1 VPGLKRTLAL
11 STLPIPA
18 STVIF
23 LLSLTTGLAQGQEVS
38 VQIVPGSTTLPPELL
53 LQHMTKLL
61 GEARLLASV
70 PSDGEAVWLRPRSLN
85 RSELFCRDVRGTVR
99 SRVLS
104 VSDRPAEAAH
114 EVALLVAE
122 LLSASPGPAEKS
134 IRGEIEGQVV
144 EVDGGPVAEAKL
156 DLVDANQAVV
166 ESTDTDQRG
175 RFRIP
180 TVASGSYV
188 LRVRADGLET
198 LNHPIDVST
207 SVRNVVL
214 QLQPSASP
222 ASRTMEIEGR
232 VVGPEGEPI
241 AEARL
246 IIVGLKGIVV
256 ETTDTDQAGGFRATD
271 ITPGKYT
278 LEVEAVGYVPRSIP
292 LEVEESI
299 HDLKV
304 ILGVVGANAYRTVVR
319 ATRAP
324 LPAQDGTTATTI
336 TRQDIENI
344 PGGTAHQFNDVI
356 ETQPGF
362 IPDNYGA
369 IHVRGNF
376 AGLQLRVDGIQLP
389 PAIQDRLQQLLDPQ
403 IIQEANVI
411 IGGLPAEYGE
421 DVAGVIDVKTRH
433 PPQNLEGES
442 QLTYGTYNHLELQAN
457 IAGSVGS
464 FSAIA
469 AGMIQTTDRG
479 LDPEAA
485 SPILHDQLHEGRG
498 FVRLEDQISAR
509 DKIELLGIYAESHY
523 QIPIDPTL
531 LPLSAGPANAVRGT
545 DQYGN
550 TAPDFVPYNSNPTE
564 FEREVFGAISYVHD
578 FDDRAQLQVTPFLR
592 FQESILT
599 CDVAHQL
606 GATADPGQ
614 MCSDVAHHVTQ
625 GGLQVNQS
633 FGVGVNNFKTGFLI
647 DDQRSSVAYT
657 QFTRNDQSPIG
668 GADPSMTLSGEDDID
683 TLLVGVYFEDRI
695 VLGKLTL
702 FPGVRFDAERA
713 ELQSPRTSKWLL
725 GPSVRL
731 GAAYAFTDEIVVH
744 AYVGR
749 LWQPPSFDAPAAARI
764 LGLVPANAPVPFDLV
779 AEQDNVA
786 EIGISARVIPQLTL
800 SLTPWVRL
808 SKFTLD
814 DNEVGDTALTADY
827 NYVQGRAWGAELAG
841 SLVIS
846 KNVRAFANV
855 SYQVSQGEG
864 IATSL
869 YLFTP
874 QQLAFTG
881 YQATDNAQLFTA
893 NAGIDVTDNAATTH
907 LSGFMNCG
915 SGLRTGPTNNATLPP
930 SCVFNATVRHR
941 FDWSSG
947 FKPEVALDVQNLFN
961 VVYAYRISTGSLAG
975 TAYASLREI
984 NVRLLL
990 PFGS

>member
-1 VPGLKRTLAL
+1 
-11 STLPIPA
+11 
-18 STVIF
+18 
-23 LLSLTTGLAQGQEVS
+23 
-38 VQIVPGSTTLPPELL
+38 
-53 LQHMTKLL
+53 
-61 GEARLLASV
+61 
-70 PSDGEAVWLRPRSLN
+70 
-85 RSELFCRDVRGTVR
+85 
-99 SRVLS
+99 
-104 VSDRPAEAAH
+104 
-114 EVALLVAE
+114 
-122 LLSASPGPAEKS
+122 
-134 IRGEIEGQVV
+134 
-144 EVDGGPVAEAKL
+144 
-156 DLVDANQAVV
+156 
-166 ESTDTDQRG
+166 
-175 RFRIP
+175 
-180 TVASGSYV
+180 
-188 LRVRADGLET
+188 
-198 LNHPIDVST
+198 
-207 SVRNVVL
+207 
-214 QLQPSASP
+214 
-222 ASRTMEIEGR
+222 MEIEGR

-246 IIVGLKGIVV
+246 TIADLKGTVV
-256 ETTDTDQAGGFRATD
+256 EMTSTDQAGRFRAPD
-271 ITPGKYT
+271 ISPGKYS
-278 LEVEAVGYVPRSIP
+278 LEFEAVGYVPRSIP
-292 LEVEESI
+292 LQVDDSI

-304 ILGVVGANAYRTVVR
+304 GLGLVGANAYRTVVR
-319 ATRAP
+319 STRAP
-324 LPAQDGTTATTI
+324 LPAQDGTTTVTL
-336 TRQDIENI
+336 TRQDIEDI
-344 PGGTAHQFNDVI
+344 PGGTARQFNRVI
-356 ETQPGF
+356 EILPGF

-369 IHVRGNF
+369 IHLRGNF

-433 PPQNLEGES
+433 PPQNLVGES
-442 QLTYGTYNHLELQAN
+442 QTTFGTYNYLAEQAN
-457 IAGSVGS
+457 IAGRVGS

-469 AGMIQTTDRG
+469 AGMFQTTALG
-479 LDPEAA
+479 LDPEAV

-498 FVRLEDQISAR
+498 FLRLDEQLSPR
-509 DKIELLGIYAESHY
+509 DKVELLGIYAESHY

-531 LPLSAGPANAVRGT
+531 LPLSAGPANAIRGT

-564 FEREVFGAISYVHD
+564 FEREAFGAISYVHD

-592 FQESILT
+592 LQQSILT
-599 CDVAHQL
+599 CDVANQL

-614 MCSDVAHHVTQ
+614 TCSDVNHQVTQ

-633 FGVGVNNFKTGFLI
+633 FGIGVNNFKMGLLL

-668 GADPSMTLSGEDDID
+668 GADPSMTLSGEDNID
-683 TLLVGVYFEDRI
+683 TLLVGVYFQDRI

-725 GPSVRL
+725 GPSLRL
-731 GAAYAFTDEIVVH
+731 GAAYAFTDEVVVH
-744 AYVGR
+744 AYVAR

-779 AEQDNVA
+779 AEEDNVA
-786 EIGISARVIPQLTL
+786 ELGISARVIPQLTL
-800 SLTPWVRL
+800 SLTPWVRV

-827 NYVQGRAWGAELAG
+827 NYVRGRAWGTELAAV
-841 SLVIS
+841 LVIS
-846 KNVRAFANV
+846 KNLRALANV

-864 IATSL
+864 IATSR

-881 YQATDNAQLFTA
+881 YQATDNAQLFTV
-893 NAGIDVTDNAATTH
+893 NVGIDVTDNSATTH
-907 LSGFMNCG
+907 LSALVNCG

-930 SCVFNATVRHR
+930 ACVFNATVRHR

-947 FKPEVALDVQNLFN
+947 FKTEFALDVQNVFN
-961 VVYAYRISTGSLAG
+961 VVYAYRIATGSLAG
-975 TAYASLREI
+975 TAYAPLRAV
-984 NVRLLL
+984 NMRLLI